1 MILLKTTINFKKVI
15 QFALFSITYTVHKQL
30 ALVYGGDKRQPEI
43 RLRSQANKQQNI
55 GTLSVQELFFQLIG
69 WLGVELGVSP
79 VRMVYFMG

>member
-1 MILLKTTINFKKVI
+1 MSCYMRLK
-15 QFALFSITYTVHKQL
+15 
-30 ALVYGGDKRQPEI
+30 
-43 RLRSQANKQQNI
+43 NI

>member
-1 MILLKTTINFKKVI
+1 MSSSRKVI
-15 QFALFSITYTVHKQL
+15 
-30 ALVYGGDKRQPEI
+30 E
-43 RLRSQANKQQNI
+43 LRSPVLLVKMSLKAHLHDRENWVRTRQNI